1 MAEERDIK
9 YSNKDFANLKQQ
21 LINYSKS
28 YFPDTYNDFSPTSP
42 GMLFMEQAAYVGD
55 LMSFYQDIQL
65 QETFL
70 EYAQEKENLY
80 NLAYLMG
87 YSPKTVGLA
96 SVDVEL
102 FQRVPAKTT
111 SGQQSP
117 DFDYSLFIEPNM
129 ILCCK
134 QQTF

>member
-9 YSNKDFANLKQQ
+9 YSNKDFASLRQQ
-21 LINYSKS
+21 LVSFSKS
-28 YFPDTYNDFSPTSP
+28 YFPDSYNDFSPTSP

-80 NLAYLMG
+80 NLSYLMG
-87 YSPKTVGLA
+87 YRPKTV
-96 SVDVEL
+96 S
-102 FQRVPAKTT
+102 PATV
-111 SGQQSP
+111 
-117 DFDYSLFIEPNM
+117 N
-129 ILCCK
+129 
-134 QQTF
+134 